1 MCVVCVCVCHVVL
14 FADGVYNHFRQDNL
28 LSKALWGWDFRKLA
42 MFQWSAYAELG
53 AADRPKRSHGA
64 AAAGGDVP
72 SPDPLCS
79 WEASPPPSGTVSAAT
94 SSPLG
99 TKRPRGDA
107 TETKPAKRLAKRT
120 AKRSAKATAASAGSP
135 LLSYESQTSEWRA
148 VRSSPAGAD
157 HGGGESFDDGDRT
170 RVTTTTEARTKKPR
184 LTTNRQTAASQLPP
198 SSPRSPWR
206 PTPLRPIVLA
216 PLDTGKPLLEGQE
229 LPQYSSAGCQHCG
242 SGPLDLR
249 PRIYNNVSTG
259 DRENG
264 DSEGEAIEVYGASG
278 HEFPGAGTCKQ
289 ARVRMPES
297 ERELAELQE
306 SGGCAIEQ
314 SVVRHMDEEGRTRCR
329 LVIYVRS
336 LVVPTDQPHDE

>member
-1 MCVVCVCVCHVVL
+1 V

-42 MFQWSAYAELG
+42 MFKWSAYAELG
-53 AADRPKRSHGA
+53 AADHPKRSHGA

-79 WEASPPPSGTVSAAT
+79 WEASPPPSGTVSAAM

-107 TETKPAKRLAKRT
+107 AETKPAKRLAKRT

-135 LLSYESQTSEWRA
+135 LLYESQTSEWRA

-170 RVTTTTEARTKKPR
+170 RVTTTEAK
-184 LTTNRQTAASQLPP
+184 TTNRQTAASQLPP
-198 SSPRSPWR
+198 SSPRSPWK
-206 PTPLRPIVLA
+206 PMPLRPIVLA
-216 PLDTGKPLLEGQE
+216 DPDSDKPLLEGQE
-229 LPQYSSAGCQHCG
+229 QLQQQHQDGYSSAGCQHCG

-249 PRIYNNVSTG
+249 PRSYNISTG

-278 HEFPGAGTCKQ
+278 HEFPGAGPCKQ

-314 SVVRHMDEEGRTRCR
+314 SVVRYMDEEGRSRCR

-336 LVVPTDQPHDE
+336 LVTDL